1 VYGLSHCR
9 MQPQVLEMHQST
21 ESSSSAKTPAQSSS
35 SSSTNNNN
43 HTEKDQV
50 SSASSSRS
58 SSPMPQWNQNS
69 LSVKLTPNR
78 PKTRK
83 GKMRGRPPKHLS
95 SWYVVSKIVCWL
107 LYNAKFLRSSI
118 LWLATLEIRIC
129 KNIFVG
135 LFFSFYRPNSAP
147 FFCSVQ
153 ISHCSVRPH
162 KTRKLKSLKIWC
174 YMAYGI
180 STYMYIWPAMV
191 FMFQD
196 VCIHRS
202 VPTVV
207 SNGEPN

>member
-95 SWYVVSKIVCWL
+95 SWPRVPNLDYQTGISLEVECRRVIATVTEYQLQQSWNIMYMTWLYLFLFHLCFYFFFLLLFFVLLSSQSKILFTEWIKTEWL
-107 LYNAKFLRSSI
+107 VLY
-118 LWLATLEIRIC
+118 
-129 KNIFVG
+129 
-135 LFFSFYRPNSAP
+135 
-147 FFCSVQ
+147 
-153 ISHCSVRPH
+153 
-162 KTRKLKSLKIWC
+162 
-174 YMAYGI
+174 
-180 STYMYIWPAMV
+180 
-191 FMFQD
+191 
-196 VCIHRS
+196 
-202 VPTVV
+202 
-207 SNGEPN
+207 